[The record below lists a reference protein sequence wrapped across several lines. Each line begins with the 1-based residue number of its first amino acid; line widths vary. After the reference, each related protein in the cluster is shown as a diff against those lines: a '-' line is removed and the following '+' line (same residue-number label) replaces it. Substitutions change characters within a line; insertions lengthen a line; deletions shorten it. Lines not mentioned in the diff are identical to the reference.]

1 METRKTDRHKKG
13 NNYIES
19 SRKNRDGN
27 NEDDNSKTWKFS
39 RFFAPASNILD
50 ILATSGSDPIDFS
63 IMTIPILKSRLKDLM
78 YKDLSHSWSLC
89 SFAKITHMIHPDWLP
104 RKLPVSMHS
113 RFSHVIYNCLA
124 VNRAPFRSWLHK
136 IKRADSKQCRFGCQC
151 DETSL
156 HVLFN
161 CPFVDTQRLIIQKKC
176 SDEKI
181 DFNLSNLLTH
191 PSLQTLVERLL
202 LSFLAPS

>member
-1 METRKTDRHKKG
+1 MSIPTLKT
-13 NNYIES
+13 
-19 SRKNRDGN
+19 
-27 NEDDNSKTWKFS
+27 
-39 RFFAPASNILD
+39 
-50 ILATSGSDPIDFS
+50 
-63 IMTIPILKSRLKDLM
+63 RLKDLM
-78 YKDLSHSWSLC
+78 YKDLTHNWSLC
-89 SFAKITHMIHPDWLP
+89 SFAKITHLIHRDWLP

-161 CPFVDTQRLIIQKKC
+161 CPLLIHNAWSFKRNVVMKKLTSIC
-176 SDEKI
+176 QIYWPTLPYRRS
-181 DFNLSNLLTH
+181 LSICFYH
-191 PSLQTLVERLL
+191 SYHLVNVCI
-202 LSFLAPS
+202 